1 MMRAIAINGLPLK
14 IQAEWTDTDYW
25 NRRSNY
31 NDDLDVVNVKGWQ
44 IRINGRKY
52 PRGHTDGEGYPDW
65 TYRYTPREGN
75 SEAGKRIAI
84 FNALKEAGL
93 TVL

>member
-1 MMRAIAINGLPLK
+1 MMRAIATNGLPLK

-44 IRINGRKY
+44 IRINGKKY

-65 TYRYTPREGN
+65 TYRYTAPNTDEGRQEAIKRAL
-75 SEAGKRIAI
+75 SEARLEIC
-84 FNALKEAGL
+84 
-93 TVL
+93 

>member
-1 MMRAIAINGLPLK
+1 MMRAISTSGLPLK

-44 IRINGRKY
+44 IRINGQKY

-65 TYRYTPREGN
+65 TYRYTPQEGN
-75 SEAGKRIAI
+75 SEKGKRKAI
-84 FNALKEAGL
+84 ENALQDARL
-93 TVL
+93 TVW

>member
-1 MMRAIAINGLPLK
+1 MRAIATNGLPLK

-52 PRGHTDGEGYPDW
+52 PRGHTDGEGYLHL
-65 TYRYTPREGN
+65 G
-75 SEAGKRIAI
+75 A
-84 FNALKEAGL
+84 
-93 TVL
+93 